1 MAAGDRALRALAF
14 EEAVDQYG
22 RAVDVVSRVGGDSAA
37 RCDAL
42 LALGE
47 AQHKAGDVVTARLT
61 LAEAASLAGVLG
73 DAERLARAAR
83 DETA

>member
-1 MAAGDRALRALAF
+1 
-14 EEAVDQYG
+14 
-22 RAVDVVSRVGGDSAA
+22 
-37 RCDAL
+37 
-42 LALGE
+42 
-47 AQHKAGDVVTARLT
+47 VVTARLT